1 MNRPAAAASPARRRI
16 DAVRARAATRWR
28 ALAPRE
34 RTALTVA
41 GALAALV
48 LVWLVGIQPAWRTWR
63 QAPSQIEALDVQLQS
78 MQALA
83 DEAGALRGATPVS
96 PTQAGAALTAATA
109 SLGAAGRLSV
119 QGDRATLSVTG
130 VDAPALREWLEAARS
145 AARARPVEAQLMR
158 SGDGYTG
165 TLTVSIGGPP

>member
-1 MNRPAAAASPARRRI
+1 MSSCSRCRRWPTKPAHCAARRRS
-16 DAVRARAATRWR
+16 AR
-28 ALAPRE
+28 PR
-34 RTALTVA
+34 
-41 GALAALV
+41 
-48 LVWLVGIQPAWRTWR
+48 PARH
-63 QAPSQIEALDVQLQS
+63 S
-78 MQALA
+78 
-83 DEAGALRGATPVS
+83 
-96 PTQAGAALTAATA
+96 TAATA

-165 TLTVSIGGPP
+165 TLMVSIGGPP